1 MNRGGFG
8 GGMDVGKMMKQFQK
22 IQAEMAKL
30 QEEIAARTVE
40 ASAAGGAVR
49 VVVSG
54 GRELRD
60 IQISPDVADDLD
72 LLQDLIIVAVNE
84 GLRKAEEMAAAELA
98 KLTGGLGLP
107 PGIF

>member
-8 GGMDVGKMMKQFQK
+8 GMDMGKMMKQFQK
-22 IQAEMAKL
+22 IQAEIAKL
-30 QEEIAARTVE
+30 QEEIASRTVE
-40 ASAAGGAVR
+40 ASAGGGAVR

-60 IQISPDVADDLD
+60 IQITSDATDDLE

-84 GLRKAEEMAAAELA
+84 GLRKAEEMANSELA
-98 KLTGGLGLP
+98 KVTGGLGLP
-107 PGIF
+107 PGLL

>member
-8 GGMDVGKMMKQFQK
+8 GMDMGKMMKQFQK
-22 IQAEMAKL
+22 MQAEIAKV
-30 QEEIAARTVE
+30 QEEIASRTVE
-40 ASAAGGAVR
+40 ASAGGGAVR

-60 IQISPDVADDLD
+60 IQIAPEVLDDLE

-84 GLRKAEEMAAAELA
+84 GLRKAEEMANSEMG
-98 KLTGGLGLP
+98 KITGGLSLP
-107 PGIF
+107 PGIL